1 MRPPH
6 KRSFLRRATIGL
18 FKWGAILTV
27 ALLVVTSIAG
37 RVLHARDAARW
48 KAPGGLVDVGG
59 GRRMHLYCTGSGAPT
74 VVLEAGLGDFSI
86 PSWNSVQPAISGY
99 TRVCSYDRAGTGWS
113 DPPTVPP
120 LPDAIIDDLHTVLQM
135 AGERAPFVLVGHS
148 LGGPIVRH
156 YAVHHPEQVAGLVLV
171 DGSHE
176 DQIAKLPL
184 PAWLDWVVASLPAL
198 NFLGIDRLAYVFAGS
213 DSITAISGARGSM
226 PTMARNTATLQSE
239 LPKFFDQ
246 IRRDARPFGALP
258 LVVLTASK
266 MAPLPGFSPQQMRKF
281 HDSWMELHK
290 DIASRSSNSHWII
303 AEKSTHYI
311 QRDQPDLVIAAVNE
325 VIDGV
330 RSAQ

>member
-1 MRPPH
+1 MRPPR
-6 KRSFLRRATIGL
+6 KRSFLWRATIGL

-48 KAPGGLVDVGG
+48 MEPGRLVDVGG

-99 TRVCSYDRAGTGWS
+99 SRVCSYDRAGTGWS
-113 DPPTVPP
+113 DPPTVSP
-120 LPDAIIDDLHTVLQM
+120 LPDAIIADLHTVLQN
-135 AGERAPFVLVGHS
+135 AGEQAPFVMVGHS

-156 YAVHHPEQVAGLVLV
+156 YAVHHPDQVAGLVLV

-198 NFLGIDRLAYVFAGS
+198 NFLGIDRLAYAFAGA

-258 LVVLTASK
+258 LVLALIGSLLSVGSVAAGNGTTIVRGVQQAFGTCEDDLGNPGVASFK
-266 MAPLPGFSPQQMRKF
+266 RGVRPEIVSVPGLAWLPPLPPGAGAP
-281 HDSWMELHK
+281 
-290 DIASRSSNSHWII
+290 SSS
-303 AEKSTHYI
+303 
-311 QRDQPDLVIAAVNE
+311 
-325 VIDGV
+325 
-330 RSAQ
+330 

>member
-1 MRPPH
+1 MRPPR

-48 KAPGGLVDVGG
+48 MEPGRLVDVGG

-86 PSWNSVQPAISGY
+86 PSWNAVQPAISGY
-99 TRVCSYDRAGTGWS
+99 SRVCSYDRAGTGWS
-113 DPPTVPP
+113 DPPTVSP
-120 LPDAIIDDLHTVLQM
+120 LPDAIIADLRTVLQN
-135 AGERAPFVLVGHS
+135 AGEQAPFVMVGHS

-156 YAVHHPEQVAGLVLV
+156 YAVHHADQVAGLVLV

-198 NFLGIDRLAYVFAGS
+198 NFLGIDRLVYVFAGS

-226 PTMARNTATLQSE
+226 PAMARNTATLQSI
-239 LPKFFDQ
+239 LPQFFDQ

-258 LVVLTASK
+258 LVVLTASQ
-266 MAPLPGFSPQQMRKF
+266 MAPVPGLSPQQMLTF
-281 HDSWMELHK
+281 HDTWMELHK
-290 DIASRSSNSHWII
+290 DIASRSTNSHWII

-311 QRDQPDLVIAAVNE
+311 QRDQPDLVIAAVKE
-325 VIDGV
+325 VIVGV